1 MENIMEFTYSDDCW
15 SDLHKDVYGFRP
27 SALFMKNLLAFDE
40 ETKQNL
46 WDALCEQLEE
56 NTAAEKAAEVVAI
69 EKFEARI
76 KDVVELGAGNR
87 TNALLWMI
95 GTETFYHIQDV
106 EHFVWEQ
113 GILFTNYGKLLVNE
127 IAKICNYKDYDYA

>member
-1 MENIMEFTYSDDCW
+1 MAYTFDDNTF

-27 SALFMKNLLAFDE
+27 RGHHYDIASNDE
-40 ETKQNL
+40 KQKI
-46 WDALCEQLEE
+46 WDELCEELEANNLVE
-56 NTAAEKAAEVVAI
+56 QEQTIKAVAR
-69 EKFEARI
+69 FEARI
-76 KDVVELGAGNR
+76 ADVIELGAGNR
-87 TNALLWMI
+87 TNALLWMV